1 MITLREAY
9 VEDLIFLGENA
20 IDPAIKPA
28 DARAWAV
35 ENMANGPAYTA
46 ESGGKI
52 VAAAGVWL
60 VRPGV
65 GLIWIVISKD
75 IERSYS
81 FLKESIIVMRNMT
94 EILAETFG
102 LRKIRAFSRIGF
114 GQSQSILHHLGFTRL
129 RRTRKSHY
137 IYLRRF

>member
-1 MITLREAY
+1 MINLRESHI
-9 VEDLIFLGENA
+9 EDLVILAENA
-20 IDPAIKPA
+20 MDPAVKPA
-28 DARAWAV
+28 DARAWAA
-35 ENMANGPAYTA
+35 ENMANGPCYTA

-75 IERSYS
+75 IERTYS
-81 FLKESIIVMRNMT
+81 FVKESVIVMRNMV

-114 GQSQSILHHLGFTRL
+114 RQSQSLLHHLGFTRL